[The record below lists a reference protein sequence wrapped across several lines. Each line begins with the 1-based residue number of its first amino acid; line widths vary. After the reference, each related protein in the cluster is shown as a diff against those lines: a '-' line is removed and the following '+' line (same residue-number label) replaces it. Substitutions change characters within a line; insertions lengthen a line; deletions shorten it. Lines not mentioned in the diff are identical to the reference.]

1 MKMLS
6 LIIVMMVLT
15 FLTPAISNYQVKSIK
30 NVNLTKIELDSLKE
44 KIEITT
50 NPMQSDIPAIKETEN
65 FKELGTNIKLESSNL
80 MDTKYLSLKTE
91 TYLHN
96 TNFIT
101 KNLKDYVSSY
111 IDNNQE
117 IPDYIKEQGD
127 FILIN
132 NDNPFIKVIENKEDA
147 DNSVFLIVYT
157 IKEYKVSY
165 KTEIIYSQAIT
176 KLNTLEDF
184 KNLTEMTI
192 PKQDLFDYKLY
203 SIIY

>member
-15 FLTPAISNYQVKSIK
+15 FLTPVISDYQIKSIK

-50 NPMQSDIPAIKETEN
+50 NPMQSDIPAVKETEN

-80 MDTKYLSLKTE
+80 MDTKYLNLKTE

-147 DNSVFLIVYT
+147 DNSVFLVIYT

-176 KLNTLEDF
+176 KLNTLEEF

>member
-15 FLTPAISNYQVKSIK
+15 FLTPVISDYQIKSIK

-132 NDNPFIKVIENKEDA
+132 NNNPFIKVIENKEDA
-147 DNSVFLIVYT
+147 DNSVFLVIYT

-176 KLNTLEDF
+176 KLNTLEEF

>member
-6 LIIVMMVLT
+6 LIMVIMVLT
-15 FLTPAISNYQVKSIK
+15 FLTPAISDYQIKSIK

-65 FKELGTNIKLESSNL
+65 FKELGTNIKFESSNL

-147 DNSVFLIVYT
+147 DNSVFLVVYT

-176 KLNTLEDF
+176 KLNTLEEF